1 MTNIAKRPD
10 WRAYQES
17 LKRAPTRK
25 RSIKKISKW
34 IVVILLLPATVYG
47 IIVGLGGIQ
56 NKYGLNGDDPVSPKR
71 VDAPQIHESLISKR
85 DVRSMLDSKAFI
97 NLKEKGFDA
106 VVDGRHI
113 WVDTS
118 LDIPLQN
125 FILAKLDRSTSRYIA
140 IVAIDPET
148 GRILSMSGFD
158 KTNPSGNPCIDNIF
172 PAASVFKI
180 VTAAAAVEK
189 CGFNPDSELT
199 YNGRGHTLY
208 KSQLKDRTNRH
219 TNRITFRD
227 SFAKSVNPV
236 FGKIGALYLE
246 KDVLEQFASAF
257 GFNRQIGFEL
267 PFPNSFVSVSDEP
280 YQRAEIACGFNRKTT
295 ITPLHGALMAS
306 AILNQGKLIEPT
318 IVDQIFDEK
327 GRAIYRARSITLN
340 QAMTPEASKTVNDL
354 MEATIRN
361 GTCKKAF
368 RGFRKDSILSRLFI
382 GGKTGSINN
391 KLHDARYEWFVGFAR
406 EKEGPGKIV
415 LSVFV
420 AHEEYIG
427 IRPSYYARMIIKQ
440 YFRNYFV
447 KKKDGTKYRGQGS
460 GIRGQKA
467 EDPV

>member
-1 MTNIAKRPD
+1 MVNISKKPA
-10 WRAYQES
+10 WRTYQES
-17 LKRAPTRK
+17 LKRTSTKK
-25 RSIKKISKW
+25 RFIKKIPKW

-47 IIVGLGGIQ
+47 IIVGLDGIQ
-56 NKYGLNGDDPVSPKR
+56 KKHGLSNDDPASTKGIE
-71 VDAPQIHESLISKR
+71 APQIHESLISKK

-106 VVDGRHI
+106 VVAGRHI

-125 FILAKLDRSTSRYIA
+125 FTLAKMDRSTSRYIA

-148 GRILSMSGFD
+148 GRILSMSSFD

-199 YNGRGHTLY
+199 YNGRKHTLY
-208 KSQLKDRTNRH
+208 KSQLKNRTNKY
-219 TNRITFRD
+219 TNRITFKD

-246 KDVLEQFASAF
+246 KDALEQSASAF

-267 PFPNSFVSVSDEP
+267 PFPNSFISISDEP
-280 YQRAEIACGFNRKTT
+280 YQRAEIACGFNRETT

-318 IVDQIFDEK
+318 IVDRIFDET

-340 QAMTPEASKTVNDL
+340 QAMTPEVAKTVSDL
-354 MEATIRN
+354 MEATIRD
-361 GTCKKAF
+361 GTCKKSF
-368 RGFRKDSILSRLFI
+368 RGFRKDGVLSRLLI

-391 KLHDARYEWFVGFAR
+391 KLHDARYDWFVGFAQ
-406 EKEGPGKIV
+406 EKKGPGKIV

-427 IRPSYYARMIIKQ
+427 IRASDYARMIIKQ

-447 KKKDGTKYRGQGS
+447 KKKDRRPDRG
-460 GIRGQKA
+460 
-467 EDPV
+467 